1 MNSNFFSRARKEITR
16 GRTTKWILIFLLLFF
31 FINIQFSFSAP
42 EIFACALDECP
53 GYSFAVDWWS
63 LGVCAYEMLR
73 GRVCR
78 DIWQLVYVICILLGE
93 GWKGWG
99 CRSIP
104 VYQVEAVHIHM
115 QASEKQKFLHMNVE
129 KMLKICNDFC

>member
-1 MNSNFFSRARKEITR
+1 MRWDYKGDPYFSPI
-16 GRTTKWILIFLLLFF
+16 IF

-78 DIWQLVYVICILLGE
+78 DIWQLMYVICILLGE

-99 CRSIP
+99 CRGIP
-104 VYQVEAVHIHM
+104 EVYQVEVYIAVHIHM
-115 QASEKQKFLHMNVE
+115 QASGKLKFLHMNVE
-129 KMLKICNDFC
+129 KMLWSRKYEMIFVNI